1 MEIKENTVVTFDYK
15 LTDDEGEV
23 IDTSEG
29 GTPFSFLQGSGTI
42 VSGLEQ
48 GLTGKTSGDH
58 LNIDLAPEEGYG
70 EYDPG
75 LVFTIGKEKLPQDQ
89 PLEEGMQ
96 FQAQTPAGPRVLTL
110 TDISDTEA
118 TLDANHPL
126 AGQNL
131 HFEVWVREVREA
143 TSAELEHGHSHD
155 GDDHH

>member
-1 MEIKENTVVTFDYK
+1 
-15 LTDDEGEV
+15 
-23 IDTSEG
+23 
-29 GTPFSFLQGSGTI
+29 
-42 VSGLEQ
+42 
-48 GLTGKTSGDH
+48 
-58 LNIDLAPEEGYG
+58 
-70 EYDPG
+70 
-75 LVFTIGKEKLPQDQ
+75 
-89 PLEEGMQ
+89 MQ